1 MWIRLVELLK
11 SLSTFTM
18 IRWIKEE
25 GSVLE
30 SILLYAVMSCQ
41 KLKNRFLHS
50 LRVFS
55 DTEGPTAE
63 VPPKTHRKAR
73 ALRMSRVGRD
83 ASLKLAWGFGKNT
96 TVRSALRHRGPLVP
110 MGKGSPFFKSNSCLR
125 PDTPLH

>member
-63 VPPKTHRKAR
+63 VPPKTHRIEGQ
-73 ALRMSRVGRD
+73 SSTDVE
-83 ASLKLAWGFGKNT
+83 S
-96 TVRSALRHRGPLVP
+96 
-110 MGKGSPFFKSNSCLR
+110 GKGCFPKVGMGFWKKYNGEISTATQR
-125 PDTPLH
+125 PTGANGQGFTLL